1 MPPEVQIEFLR
12 AEDDTDENRDIVLIA
27 EQRSRIPRSHDRD
40 LDQLIQDCGY
50 SPETFTLQ
58 RD

>member
-1 MPPEVQIEFLR
+1 MPPKVQIEFVR
-12 AEDDTDENRDIVLIA
+12 AEDDTDENREIVHIA
-27 EQRSRIPRSHDRD
+27 EERSGVPRSHDRD

-50 SPETFTLQ
+50 SPEMFTLQ